1 MIITL
6 FLMVYAGMK
15 IHVVLIADY
24 CKKKKKRQCMIAA
37 FKTRMEL
44 QHNKTFYFTVF
55 TSMPICL
62 SNLLHYV
69 SKIKSTSIGSV
80 D

>member
-6 FLMVYAGMK
+6 FLTVYAGMK

-24 CKKKKKRQCMIAA
+24 CKKKKRQCMIAA
-37 FKTRMEL
+37 FKILMEL
-44 QHNKTFYFTVF
+44 QHNKTFYSTVF
-55 TSMPICL
+55 TSMPFCL
-62 SNLLHYV
+62 SFLLHCV

>member
-6 FLMVYAGMK
+6 FLMVYVGMK

-24 CKKKKKRQCMIAA
+24 CKKKKRQCMIAA
-37 FKTRMEL
+37 FKTRMEH

-55 TSMPICL
+55 TSMPFCL